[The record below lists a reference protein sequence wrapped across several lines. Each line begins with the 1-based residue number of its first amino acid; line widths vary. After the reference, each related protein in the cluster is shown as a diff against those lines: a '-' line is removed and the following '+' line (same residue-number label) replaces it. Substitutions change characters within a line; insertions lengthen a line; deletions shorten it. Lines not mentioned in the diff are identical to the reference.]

1 VDANR
6 WQRIRALL
14 EAARELPENERAA
27 FLAEECGTDDE
38 LRREVQSLLAAA
50 RDAGSFLGSVLDTV
64 DSDAAPLESESG
76 SMPDTIGRYRILR
89 KLGSGGMGVVYE
101 AEQQSPQRRVAVKV
115 VRGGRFVDEQRV
127 RLFQREAETLA
138 RLKHPNIAAIYESGR
153 TDDGQHFFAMELV
166 SGQTLDAYLK
176 TRPER
181 ITSEELRLRL
191 DLFRELADAVH
202 YAHQRGVIHRDLKP
216 SNIVV
221 TAGDPAVPKILD
233 FGLARITEEDRVA
246 ATLTS
251 EVGLIKGTL
260 PYMSPEQTR
269 ADPQEIDVR
278 ADVYS
283 LGVILYEMLSGQQP
297 YDVMRKALGEAVR
310 VICEEKPRPLGRSWS
325 GVRRLDADI
334 ETIVGK
340 ALEKEADRRYGSA
353 AAFSDDIGRYL
364 DSQPIL
370 ARPPSAAYHLRK
382 FAQRNR
388 TLVGGVLA
396 TSLVLVAGVVV
407 STLFGLREAE
417 QRRAADR
424 ARATLETV
432 VDFQESMLSDVDAKQ
447 MGLGMILDLR
457 SRLAEARAARG
468 DSPEEVQRV
477 LSRFDEWMA
486 GVNTTDAAVRILD
499 RNVLERAIKAIAE
512 KFDDQ
517 PQVAARLEHTIAR
530 TYAQLGLLDEAE
542 SHVRSGLEARR
553 EALGS
558 QDPETLASIAGLA
571 AVLFGQGRYEEAE
584 PLIRE
589 VFVTRERVLGREHP
603 DTLTSMNHLAGI
615 HVMYGRYEDAQP
627 LMREIFET
635 RKRVLGLEDE
645 DTLHAMSNLASVLE
659 RLGRRHEAELLFREA
674 LEIQERLLGREHPDT
689 LFSMNGLGALYLTD
703 GQYDRAAFLFRET
716 LRVRRRVLGD
726 DHFETLVSKRN
737 LALLYEEQGRHDDAE
752 SLFRDVL
759 ESRRRSLAADHPDL
773 LTSQDDLARIL
784 NVKNRMV
791 PTERYEKRSVDG
803 WTVYVH
809 DDLLVDG
816 SDVGTEVLELL
827 TSNLDEVAKAVS
839 ASACEKLRQ
848 VPIWLGIDNGDGP
861 TYHPSHD
868 WLKEHGYNPDKAQS
882 IEIGNASQF
891 LRMSAGRRGILFY
904 LLADAYHHRELGY
917 DHEGIHAA
925 FRAAVERGQAERD
938 ERTYFSKGTAAFF
951 SSDESERGEL
961 RRRDPGLVQVL
972 EEVW

>member
-1 VDANR
+1 VDPNR

-14 EAARELPENERAA
+14 EAARELPEDERAA
-27 FLAEECGTDDE
+27 FLTEECGDDEE
-38 LRREVQSLLAAA
+38 LRREVRSLLAAGQN
-50 RDAGSFLGSVLDTV
+50 AGSFLGSVADTV
-64 DSDAAPLESESG
+64 DSDAAPLESGSD
-76 SMPDTIGRYRILR
+76 SMPDTIGRYRMLR

-166 SGQTLDAYLK
+166 SGQTLDAYLD

-181 ITSEELRLRL
+181 ITPEELRLRL

-221 TAGDPAVPKILD
+221 TAGDPPEPKILD
-233 FGLARITEEDRVA
+233 FGLARITEEDLAV

-297 YDVMRKALGEAVR
+297 YDVMKKALGEAVR
-310 VICEEKPRPLGRSWS
+310 VICEEAPRPLGQSWS
-325 GVRRLDADI
+325 GVHKLDTDI
-334 ETIVGK
+334 ETIVGM
-340 ALEKEADRRYGSA
+340 ALEKEADRRYASA
-353 AAFSDDIGRYL
+353 AAFSDDIGRFL

-424 ARATLETV
+424 ARDTLETV
-432 VDFQESMLSDVDAKQ
+432 VDFQESMLSDVDARQ

-468 DSPEEVQRV
+468 DSPEAVERV
-477 LSRFDEWMA
+477 LSQFDEWIA

-499 RNVLERAIKAIAE
+499 RNVLDRASKAIAE
-512 KFDDQ
+512 QFGDQ
-517 PQVAARLEHTIAR
+517 PEVAARLEHTIAR
-530 TYAQLGLLDEAE
+530 TYVQLGLLDEAE

-558 QDPETLASIAGLA
+558 QDLETIASIAGLGN
-571 AVLFGQGRYEEAE
+571 VLFGQGRYEEAE

-589 VFVTRERVLGREHP
+589 VFETRERVLGREHP
-603 DTLTSMNHLAGI
+603 DTLTAMNSLAAI
-615 HVMYGRYEDAQP
+615 LFMYGRYEDAEP

-635 RKRVLGLEDE
+635 RERALGLEDA

-659 RLGRRHEAELLFREA
+659 RLNRYHEAEPVFREA
-674 LEIQERLLGREHPDT
+674 LEIQERVLGREHPDT
-689 LFSMNGLGALYLTD
+689 LFSMNGLGALYLTV
-703 GQYDRAAFLFRET
+703 GQYDRAAILFRET

-726 DHFETLVSKRN
+726 DHPETLGTKRN
-737 LALLYEEQGRHDDAE
+737 LAVLYEEQGRRDDAE
-752 SLFRDVL
+752 SLFREVL
-759 ESRRRSLAADHPDL
+759 DSRRRTLAADHPDL

-784 NVKNRMV
+784 NAKNRLI
-791 PTERYEKRSVDG
+791 PTDRYEMRSVEG

-809 DDLLVDG
+809 DDLLAEG
-816 SDVGTEVLELL
+816 SDVGTEALRLL
-827 TSNLDEVAKAVS
+827 TSNLDDVAQAVPE
-839 ASACEKLRQ
+839 SACEKLRQ

-861 TYHPSHD
+861 TYHPSRN
-868 WLKEHGYNPDKAQS
+868 WLKDHGYNPDKAQS
-882 IEIGNASQF
+882 VEIGNASQF
-891 LRMSAGRRGILFY
+891 LSISANQRGILFY

-925 FRAAVERGQAERD
+925 FRAAVDRGHPGRD
-938 ERTYFSKGTAAFF
+938 ERSYFSKGTAAFF
-951 SSDESERGEL
+951 SSDESVRDEL
-961 RRRDPGLVQVL
+961 RRRDPELFEVL
-972 EEVW
+972 EEIW